1 MALSLEQL
9 EARRAYIGSSD
20 VPALLGV
27 DKYRNIGDLYAE
39 KAGLTELFVTSSA
52 AADWGDRLEPIVCEW
67 VGERLGH
74 AVKRGEYRQS
84 EDGVLRCQL
93 DGWVAP
99 LGEAVEIKTSGLL
112 NPMFRAEEEGWGADG
127 SDEVPFRVVAQVQFA
142 LMLSGAPRCH
152 VGAFL
157 GGGVGP
163 RHYVI
168 EAHAALQA
176 EIKRRCYAFW
186 REHVLTRTPPE
197 AVPSLDTL
205 KIVRREPAKSVEVP
219 AELIARYADV
229 KNQAA
234 MVKVAEDEAKAALLH
249 ALGDAEEA
257 YSPFGTVTYMANKRG
272 VRTLRL
278 KETA

>member
-9 EARRAYIGSSD
+9 EARRSYIGSSD

-27 DKYRNIGDLYAE
+27 DKYRNIADLFLE
-39 KAGLTELFVTSSA
+39 KTGQTELAVTENV
-52 AADWGDRLEPIVCEW
+52 AADWGDRLEPVVCRW
-67 VGERLGH
+67 VGERLGEKV
-74 AVKRGEYRQS
+74 ARGEYRRS
-84 EDGVLRCQL
+84 EDGILRCQL
-93 DGWVAP
+93 DGWVAS

-127 SDEVPFRVVAQVQFA
+127 TDEVPFRVVAQVQFA
-142 LMLSGAPRCH
+142 LMLSGAPRGH

-157 GGGVGP
+157 GCGVGP

-176 EIKRRCYAFW
+176 EIRRRCYAFW
-186 REHVLTRTPPE
+186 NDHVLTRTPPE

-205 KIVRREPAKSVEVP
+205 KVVRREPAKSVEID
-219 AELIARYADV
+219 ADLLERYRDV
-229 KNQAA
+229 KAQAA
-234 MVKVAEDEAKAALLH
+234 MVKAAEDEAKAALLN
-249 ALGDAEEA
+249 ALSDAEEG